1 MATLYPAQVNS
12 PLTFLASAIDST
24 QTTIT
29 VNDATKLPAAPNIA
43 TIGTGENAETILY
56 TGKSGNDLTGITRGF
71 EGTAQS
77 WGINTAIARVF
88 TAYDYNSVKN
98 NQNNLLNE
106 MTASYFEWDYNNP
119 STSLTVGEG
128 I

>member
-56 TGKSGNDLTGITRGF
+56 TGKSGNDLTGVTRGF

>member
-1 MATLYPAQVNS
+1 MATLYPAQINS
-12 PLTFLASAIDST
+12 PLTFLANAIDST

-29 VNDATKLPAAPNIA
+29 VNDGTKLPAAPNIA

-56 TGKSGNDLTGITRGF
+56 TGKSGNDLTGVTRGF

-88 TAYDYNSVKN
+88 TAYDYNSVKSN
-98 NQNNLLNE
+98 IEE

-119 STSLTVGEG
+119 STSLITGEG